1 MAAAAGP
8 DRVTERAAAGP
19 HGAPDQWVAG
29 GFSGKLQRYA
39 ADLVR
44 WQALS
49 PLLPLAWL
57 LAACGSATPEARPPL
72 MVQTVTVGEFRF
84 TPGIETIS
92 TIEST
97 SNVVMRPQSDGRVVR
112 ILAREGQQ
120 VKAGQ
125 PILVLDNV
133 QESATLDSDRAEAL
147 KDRVNAERYVFLN
160 EQGAVSTKDRDFYIT
175 QAIQSRD
182 QARSSAATLGYKF
195 VTAPIDGQIGNLDSV
210 KLGDYVRQGQA
221 ISGIVNN
228 TSLWTLMD
236 VPATQSSQ
244 VRIGQPVEVE
254 SQGNPPVRGTGRV
267 VFVSPYFANAA
278 QQSTTQP
285 NTVLVKAE
293 FPNLTGVL
301 KTGQYVRN
309 RIITGSSDQLAVPVE
324 AVMMQAQQ
332 PFVYRVLPLSTV
344 LPQIKASD
352 QLLPAQ
358 KQKLEKLPGT
368 TPVVVQT
375 AVKLGKL
382 QNNAYPVL
390 SGLSKGDEVVVSNT
404 ARLRSGMQVRRA
416 PAQAAPDAAPAA
428 S

>member
-1 MAAAAGP
+1 MAGAAGQA
-8 DRVTERAAAGP
+8 RVAEGP
-19 HGAPDQWVAG
+19 HGAPAQWG
-29 GFSGKLQRYA
+29 GWVFSGTLRWYESGP
-39 ADLVR
+39 VR
-44 WQALS
+44 WQALPS
-49 PLLPLAWL
+49 LLPLTWL
-57 LAACGSATPEARPPL
+57 LAACGSAAPEARPPL
-72 MVQTVTVGEFRF
+72 VVQTVTVGEFRF

-133 QESATLDSDRAEAL
+133 QESATLDSDRAEAI

-221 ISGIVNN
+221 ITGIVNN
-228 TSLWTLMD
+228 SSLWTLMD

-244 VRIGQPVEVE
+244 VKIGQSVQVE
-254 SQGNPPVRGTGRV
+254 SQGNPPVRGVGRV
-267 VFVSPYFANAA
+267 VFVSPYFANAT
-278 QQSTTQP
+278 QSSGQP

-309 RIITGSSDQLAVPVE
+309 RIITGVSDQLAVPVE

-390 SGLSKGDEVVVSNT
+390 SGLTKGDEVVVSNT
-404 ARLRSGMQVRRA
+404 ALLRSGMPVRRA
-416 PAQAAPDAAPAA
+416 SAQAA

>member
-1 MAAAAGP
+1 M
-8 DRVTERAAAGP
+8 
-19 HGAPDQWVAG
+19 
-29 GFSGKLQRYA
+29 
-39 ADLVR
+39 R
-44 WQALS
+44 WQAFPSLLS
-49 PLLPLAWL
+49 VALL
-57 LAACGSATPEARPPL
+57 LAACGSAKPEARKPL
-72 MVQTVTVGEFRF
+72 VVQTATVGEFRF
-84 TPGIETIS
+84 APGIETIS
-92 TIEST
+92 VIEST

-112 ILAREGQQ
+112 ILAREGQR

-133 QESATLDSDRAEAL
+133 QESATLDSDRAEAI

-160 EQGAVSTKDRDFYIT
+160 EQGAVSTKDRDAYVT

-195 VTAPIDGQIGNLDSV
+195 VTAPIDGEIGNLDSV

-221 ISGIVNN
+221 ITGIVNN
-228 TSLWTLMD
+228 SSLWTLMD

-244 VRIGQPVEVE
+244 VKIGQPVQVE
-254 SQGNPPVRGTGRV
+254 SQSNPPVKGVGRV
-267 VFVSPYFANAA
+267 VFVSPYFATAS
-278 QQSTTQP
+278 QEGSSTQP

-332 PFVYRVLPLSTV
+332 PFVYKVLPLSTI

-358 KQKLEKLPGT
+358 KQQLEKLPGT
-368 TPVVVQT
+368 TPMVVQT
-375 AVKLGKL
+375 AVTLGKL

-390 SGLSKGDEVVVSNT
+390 SGLAKGDEVVVSNT
-404 ARLRSGMQVRRA
+404 ALLRSGMPVRRA
-416 PAQAAPDAAPAA
+416 TAPAA

>member
-1 MAAAAGP
+1 M
-8 DRVTERAAAGP
+8 
-19 HGAPDQWVAG
+19 
-29 GFSGKLQRYA
+29 
-39 ADLVR
+39 R
-44 WQALS
+44 WKALP
-49 PLLPLAWL
+49 PLLPLALL
-57 LAACGSATPEARPPL
+57 LAACGAPKPEARKPL
-72 MVQTVTVGEFRF
+72 VVQTVTVGEFRF
-84 TPGIETIS
+84 APGIETIS
-92 TIEST
+92 VIEST

-112 ILAREGQQ
+112 ILAREGQR

-133 QESATLDSDRAEAL
+133 QESATLDSDRAEAI

-160 EQGAVSTKDRDFYIT
+160 EQGAVSTKDRDYYIT

-195 VTAPIDGQIGNLDSV
+195 VTAPIDGEIGNLDSV

-221 ISGIVNN
+221 ITGIVNN
-228 TSLWTLMD
+228 SSLWTLMD
-236 VPATQSSQ
+236 VPATLSSQ
-244 VRIGQPVEVE
+244 VKIGQPVQVE
-254 SQGNPPVRGTGRV
+254 SQSNPPVKGVGQV
-267 VFVSPYFANAA
+267 VFVSPYFATA
-278 QQSTTQP
+278 QQGSSTQP
-285 NTVLVKAE
+285 NTVLVKAV

-309 RIITGSSDQLAVPVE
+309 RIITGTSDQLAVPVE

-332 PFVYRVLPLSTV
+332 PFVYKVLPLATI

-358 KQKLEKLPGT
+358 KQQLEKLPGT

-390 SGLSKGDEVVVSNT
+390 SGLAKGDEVVVSNT
-404 ARLRSGMQVRRA
+404 ALLRSGMPVRRA
-416 PAQAAPDAAPAA
+416 PAPAPAA

>member
-1 MAAAAGP
+1 M
-8 DRVTERAAAGP
+8 RR
-19 HGAPDQWVAG
+19 
-29 GFSGKLQRYA
+29 
-39 ADLVR
+39 
-44 WQALS
+44 QALS
-49 PLLPLAWL
+49 PLVPLALL
-57 LAACGSATPEARPPL
+57 LAACGSPKPEARQPL
-72 MVQTVTVGEFRF
+72 VVQTVTVGEFRF
-84 TPGIETIS
+84 APGIETIS
-92 TIEST
+92 VIEST

-112 ILAREGQQ
+112 ILAREGQR

-133 QESATLDSDRAEAL
+133 QESATLDSDRAEAI

-160 EQGAVSTKDRDFYIT
+160 EQGAVSTKDRDYYIT

-195 VTAPIDGQIGNLDSV
+195 VTAPIDGEIGNLDSV

-221 ISGIVNN
+221 ITGIVNN
-228 TSLWTLMD
+228 SSLWTLMD

-244 VRIGQPVEVE
+244 VKIGQPVQVE
-254 SQGNPPVRGTGRV
+254 SQSNPPVKGVGQV
-267 VFVSPYFANAA
+267 VFVSPYFATA
-278 QQSTTQP
+278 QQGSSTQP
-285 NTVLVKAE
+285 NTVLVKAV

-309 RIITGSSDQLAVPVE
+309 RIITGTSDQLAVPVE

-332 PFVYRVLPLSTV
+332 PFVYKVLPLATI

-358 KQKLEKLPGT
+358 KKQLEKLPGT

-375 AVKLGKL
+375 AVTLGKL

-390 SGLSKGDEVVVSNT
+390 SGLAKGDEVVVSNT
-404 ARLRSGMQVRRA
+404 ALLRSGMPVRRDPA
-416 PAQAAPDAAPAA
+416 PGPAA

>member
-1 MAAAAGP
+1 
-8 DRVTERAAAGP
+8 
-19 HGAPDQWVAG
+19 
-29 GFSGKLQRYA
+29 
-39 ADLVR
+39 VR
-44 WQALS
+44 WQALPS
-49 PLLPLAWL
+49 LLPLTWL
-57 LAACGSATPEARPPL
+57 LVACGSAAPEARPPL
-72 MVQTVTVGEFRF
+72 VVQTVTVGELRF

-133 QESATLDSDRAEAL
+133 QESAALDSDRAEAI

-195 VTAPIDGQIGNLDSV
+195 VTAPIDGEIGNLDSV

-221 ISGIVNN
+221 ITGIVNN
-228 TSLWTLMD
+228 SSLWTLMD

-244 VRIGQPVEVE
+244 VKIGQPVQVE
-254 SQGNPPVRGTGRV
+254 SQGNPPVRGVGRV
-267 VFVSPYFANAA
+267 VFVSPYFANAT
-278 QQSTTQP
+278 QSSGQP

-404 ARLRSGMQVRRA
+404 ALLRSGMPVRRA
-416 PAQAAPDAAPAA
+416 PAPAPAA